1 MSEVAQPQANY
12 LTSPWLLVLLDDGTR
27 RRISLSEIGR
37 TQDGKT
43 PVRMLGNMPD
53 GGLARLEF
61 VIGAIQHLMAPET
74 SGDWLDRFFDP
85 PSPEDLGLLI
95 SGSGLPP
102 YFNLFG
108 KTPAFQD
115 PSIADQSAQSV
126 SSLFLLQA
134 GEQTRDRNQDIWGKA
149 IAGVGLWEVMEAL
162 YALQIYSPAG
172 GRGAR
177 TSPSGGGPLRTF
189 LMGDTLWTTVWSNIL
204 LKTDW
209 EALGNKAR
217 DVPSLVPWINFRTD
231 APTPADS
238 PATHLFWACPRRIL
252 LSQPVDGICEITAE
266 AGPVVREIRMAAY
279 GPDYKSDLWRHP
291 LSPYYR
297 MKKGGTVQRLPR
309 LGGAMAYGVSW
320 RDYVGLFQ
328 EKGEAGDA
336 GVEPALTVGVW
347 RRERAAYTGVETVR
361 VQVFGYRCDN
371 AKVLGTV
378 AAAMPFLAVEPSVE
392 AEFSGIVEKVVDG
405 TGGLASALKRQSLLA
420 LFDQKALESVPL
432 SYGNQIEADYWART
446 EPHFRSFARQVR
458 DHLVAGGAPNDQPVM
473 DLLTNLHTEAGKMA
487 VRLFDERVDV
497 GQTDNPERVVTAKRS
512 LLGAVYGAPVR
523 RAFGLPVEEKAAKG
537 AGKKAGAAGKKSKS
551 KEQVA

>member
-1 MSEVAQPQANY
+1 MSEGAQPQANY
-12 LTSPWLLVLLDDGTR
+12 LISPWLRVLLDDGTR

-53 GGLARLEF
+53 GGLVRLEF

-74 SGDWLDRFFDP
+74 GGDWLARFFDP
-85 PSPEDLGLLI
+85 PSPDGLSRLI
-95 SGSGLPP
+95 GGSGLPP
-102 YFNLFG
+102 YFDLFG

-115 PSIADQSAQSV
+115 TSIADQSAQSV
-126 SSLFLLQA
+126 SALFLLQA

-149 IAGVGLWEVMEAL
+149 ITAVGLWEVMDAL
-162 YALQIYSPAG
+162 YALQIYAPAG

-177 TSPSGGGPLRTF
+177 TSPSGGGPLRTI

-204 LKTDW
+204 LKAEW

-217 DVPSLVPWINFRTD
+217 DVPSLVPWINVRTD
-231 APTPADS
+231 APTPADW

-252 LSQPVDGICEITAE
+252 LSQPEDGICEITAE

-279 GPDYKSDLWRHP
+279 GPDYKSNLWRHP

-328 EKGEAGDA
+328 ETGEAGDA
-336 GVEPALTVGVW
+336 GVEPALTVRSW
-347 RRERAAYTGVETVR
+347 RQERAAGTGVETVR

-378 AAAMPFLAVEPSVE
+378 AAAMPFLAVDPLVG
-392 AEFSGIVEKVVDG
+392 AGFSGIVEKVVAG

-420 LFDQKALESVPL
+420 LFDQKALEAVPL

-446 EPHFRSFARQVR
+446 GPLFGAFARQVR
-458 DHLVAGGAPNDQPVM
+458 DHLVAGGAPTDQAVM
-473 DLLTNLHTEAGKMA
+473 DLLANLHAAAGTMA

-497 GQTDNPERVVTAKRS
+497 GQTDNPERMVTAKRT
-512 LLGAVYGAPVR
+512 LLGAVHGAPVR

-537 AGKKAGAAGKKSKS
+537 AGTKAGAAGRKSKS
-551 KEQVA
+551 KEHVA